1 MLPGDVWSSCVARGL
16 LAPGMRV
23 VVAVSGGSDSV
34 ALVHLLCALREQYG
48 LQVSVAHFNH
58 RLRGADSDADQA
70 FVENLAASLGVPC
83 DTGTD
88 DVHAYA
94 AEHRLSQEEA
104 ARELRLRFL
113 RMTAITQA
121 ADRIAT
127 GHTQDDQAETV
138 LFRLLKGTG
147 VRGLAGM
154 APRSGMMIRPLL
166 PFSKQELQEWLV
178 SQNLAWREDASNSD
192 GRFERNFVRSQLIPL
207 AESRFPAA
215 RQAVARTADMARE
228 IVELLDR
235 QTEQVTDNI
244 QILEAGDGRHPGA
257 LRLSREALASLP
269 DALLEFAL
277 GDVFQTAG
285 VGPSYERLRRSVA
298 AIRRGQAG
306 RRVTLDDRLSLEVG
320 YQHVYVYGAA
330 YTDRVEQPREVSQFP
345 ATVDWFRRR
354 ISFEERGPAD
364 VPADLRQL
372 DSKEAWF
379 DRDAVRLPLVVR
391 QPEPGD
397 RMATFGGHVRKLQ
410 DLFVDAKV
418 DRLMR
423 PRRPVICD
431 TEGILWVPALAR
443 SARAPVLPE
452 SHRLLRIVYY
462 SSQC

>member
-1 MLPGDVWSSCVARGL
+1 MLVDDVWTSCVARGL

-23 VVAVSGGSDSV
+23 VVGVSGGSDSV
-34 ALVHLLCALREQYG
+34 ALLHLLCALREQYN
-48 LQVSVAHFNH
+48 LQVSAAHFNH

-70 FVENLAASLGVPC
+70 FVENLAASLGIPC

-88 DVHAYA
+88 DVRAYA

-127 GHTQDDQAETV
+127 GHTRDEQAETV

-154 APRSGMMIRPLL
+154 APRSGMIIRPLL
-166 PFSKQELQEWLV
+166 PFSKEELLAWLV
-178 SQNLAWREDASNSD
+178 AQNLAWREDASNSD
-192 GRFERNFVRSQLIPL
+192 SRFERNFLRSQLIPI

-215 RQAVARTADMARE
+215 RRAVARTADMARE

-257 LRLSREALASLP
+257 LRLSREALARLP

-277 GDVFQTAG
+277 EDVFQTAG
-285 VGPSYERLRRSVA
+285 VGPSYERLRRGAA

-306 RRVTLDDRLSLEVG
+306 RRVTLDDRLMLEVG

-330 YTDRVEQPREVSQFP
+330 YTDRVEQPQEVVRFP
-345 ATVDWFRRR
+345 ATVDWFHRR
-354 ISFEERGPAD
+354 ISFEERDPAD

-372 DSKEAWF
+372 GPKEAWF
-379 DRDAVRLPLVVR
+379 DRDGVRLPLVVR

-397 RMATFGGHVRKLQ
+397 RVTTFGGHGRKLQ
-410 DLFVDAKV
+410 DLFTDAKV
-418 DRLMR
+418 DRLLR

-431 TEGILWVPALAR
+431 TEGILWVPALVR
-443 SARAPVLPE
+443 GVRAPVLPE
-452 SHRLLRIVYY
+452 SRRLLRIVYY

>member
-1 MLPGDVWSSCVARGL
+1 MLADDVWTSCAARGL

-23 VVAVSGGSDSV
+23 VIAVSGGSDSV
-34 ALVHLLCALREQYG
+34 ALLHLMCALREQYS
-48 LQVSVAHFNH
+48 LDISAAHFNH

-70 FVENLAASLGVPC
+70 FVESLASSLGIPC

-88 DVHAYA
+88 DVDAYA
-94 AEHRLSQEEA
+94 VEHRLSQEEA

-113 RMTAITQA
+113 RMTAITRA

-127 GHTQDDQAETV
+127 GHTRDDQAETV

-166 PFSKQELQEWLV
+166 TFDKEELRAWLV
-178 SQNLAWREDASNSD
+178 SQNLAWREDASNADS
-192 GRFERNFVRSQLIPL
+192 RFERNFVRTAVMPIV
-207 AESRFPAA
+207 ETRFPAA

-228 IVELLDR
+228 IVDLFDH

-257 LRLSREALASLP
+257 LRLSREALAGLP
-269 DALLEFAL
+269 DPLLEFAL
-277 GDVFQTAG
+277 EDVFATAG
-285 VGPSYERLRRSVA
+285 VGPSYERLSRSVG

-306 RRVTLDDRLSLEVG
+306 RRVTLDDRLMLEVG

-330 YTDRVEQPREVSQFP
+330 YTDRVEQARDVAQFP

-354 ISFEERGPAD
+354 IAFEEREPAD
-364 VPADLRQL
+364 LPADLRQL
-372 DSKEAWF
+372 GPKEAWF
-379 DRDAVRLPLVVR
+379 DRDGLHLPLVVR
-391 QPEPGD
+391 QPQPGD
-397 RMATFGGHVRKLQ
+397 RMVTFGGHGRKLQ
-410 DLFVDAKV
+410 DLFTDAKV
-418 DRLMR
+418 DRLLR

-431 TEGILWVPALAR
+431 AEGILWVPALAR
-443 SARAPVLPE
+443 SIRAPVLPD